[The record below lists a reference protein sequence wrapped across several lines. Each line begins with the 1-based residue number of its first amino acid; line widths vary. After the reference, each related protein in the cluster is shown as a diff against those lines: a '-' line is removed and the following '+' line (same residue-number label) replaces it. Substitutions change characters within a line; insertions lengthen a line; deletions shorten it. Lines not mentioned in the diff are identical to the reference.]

1 MTTRKRRWRCEWNV
15 MGAAIVCALLVVLAS
30 SARLSATPFA
40 SVIMDVRTGEILRSS
55 NATARLHP
63 ASLTK
68 MMTLY
73 IAFEA
78 VENGEISLE
87 TRVRISAAAA
97 RQPPSRLGLRSGQT
111 IAFRYLIRAAAL
123 RSANDAAVA
132 IAEALEGSVS
142 GFATRMNRTAR
153 AIGMTRTNFR
163 NPHGLTAEGHLS
175 TARDMSRLGRQLF
188 FDFPQ
193 YYNIFSR
200 LSENAGI
207 ATVRNTNRRFL
218 NGYRGGDGIKTGFT
232 NAAGYNLTAMAE
244 RGGVRV
250 LVTVM
255 GARSST
261 HRYEQVVS
269 LMNRGFRQA
278 PRRAAT
284 RRPSRPNYVR
294 APEDSGSG
302 VSAGRVIR
310 LQTAPTQS
318 QFPRRRPQQPSESP
332 PEEMIAALREEIDGV
347 IDDIRAPD
355 PAVAVATDEVPS
367 ETPNGADDSNTE
379 IAAIAPETSP
389 IPSPRPD
396 TILAE
401 ATPVPPSDAVAVAV
415 DESVT
420 LLADAGTVAP
430 EDVIPP
436 PASPEISS
444 SPLQFEHSADAVAG
458 VVVENGMIAIPGLP
472 PIAFDLSDAA
482 VPDSTHAPVATPV
495 TNARAAVATSAEDVA
510 VLPPA
515 PVLEPVEGA
524 LTVGADGR
532 ILWRDEEL
540 LTALETEDPVDPV
553 LAQAIVLTTSGVND
567 APAPPPMPEIVT
579 RVSTSGGRVWSV
591 ELGQYPSRFDAE
603 RVLLRLAL
611 SEAGTLGTGVRRVVP
626 RNGRFSAEIHSLS
639 QDEASLACARLVAR
653 NRTCTTVEP

>member
-1 MTTRKRRWRCEWNV
+1 
-15 MGAAIVCALLVVLAS
+15 
-30 SARLSATPFA
+30 
-40 SVIMDVRTGEILRSS
+40 MDVRTGEILRSS

-78 VENGEISLE
+78 LENGEVSLD
-87 TRVRISAAAA
+87 TPVRISQGAAS
-97 RQPPSRLGLRSGQT
+97 QPPSRLGLRSGQT

-163 NPHGLTAEGHLS
+163 NPHGLTADGHLS
-175 TARDMSRLGRQLF
+175 TATDMSILGRQLY

-218 NGYRGGDGIKTGFT
+218 SGYQGADGIKTGFT

-255 GARSST
+255 GARSSN

-269 LMNRGFRQA
+269 LMNTGFRQA
-278 PRRAAT
+278 PGRAAT

-310 LQTAPTQS
+310 LQTAPTHS
-318 QFPRRRPQQPSESP
+318 RFPAPRPLQPGEAPSP
-332 PEEMIAALREEIDGV
+332 EMIATLRDEIADV
-347 IDDIRAPD
+347 LEDIREPEVQVAEAQIQDTTEEPEEADGTEEQAAETVASLAETVAPASS
-355 PAVAVATDEVPS
+355 PMPEAR
-367 ETPNGADDSNTE
+367 
-379 IAAIAPETSP
+379 PETVAAQ
-389 IPSPRPD
+389 
-396 TILAE
+396 LAE
-401 ATPVPPSDAVAVAV
+401 AESSVPQVEVA
-415 DESVT
+415 
-420 LLADAGTVAP
+420 LLAEAEAPAEAVLGTSQ
-430 EDVIPP
+430 I
-436 PASPEISS
+436 
-444 SPLQFEHSADAVAG
+444 QFEHSAEAVAG
-458 VVVENGMIAIPGLP
+458 VEVQDGVVSIPGLP
-472 PIAFDLSDAA
+472 PIALDLTGAEAPIDAPIDA
-482 VPDSTHAPVATPV
+482 PVLAPGVVPDSVQVTEGTASAPLDAL
-495 TNARAAVATSAEDVA
+495 AS
-510 VLPPA
+510 LPAA
-515 PVLEPVEGA
+515 PVLAPAEGA
-524 LTVGADGR
+524 LTVGEDGR
-532 ILWRDEEL
+532 ILWRDEDL
-540 LTALETEDPVDPV
+540 LTALVTEDAADPV
-553 LAQAIVLTTSGVND
+553 LAPAIVLTTSGIVEAAA
-567 APAPPPMPEIVT
+567 APAMPEIVT
-579 RVSTSGGRVWSV
+579 RVSTSGGRVYAVS
-591 ELGQYPSRFDAE
+591 LGLYPSRFDAE

-611 SEAGTLGTGVRRVVP
+611 SEAGTLGTGVRRVSP
-626 RNGRFSAEIHSLS
+626 SSGRFSAEVHSLS
-639 QDEASLACARLVAR
+639 QDEAALACTRLVAR
-653 NRTCTTVEP
+653 DHPCTVLEP

>member
-1 MTTRKRRWRCEWNV
+1 MTTRKQRWRCEGRAIGAVIICAFLV
-15 MGAAIVCALLVVLAS
+15 MLAS
-30 SARLSATPFA
+30 GSRSFATPFA

-78 VENGEISLE
+78 VENGEISLD
-87 TRVRISAAAA
+87 TRVRISAEAAS
-97 RQPPSRLGLRSGQT
+97 QPPSRLGLRAGQT

-123 RSANDAAVA
+123 RSANDSAVA
-132 IAEALEGSVS
+132 IAEALEGSVAN
-142 GFATRMNRTAR
+142 FATRMNRTAR

-175 TARDMSRLGRQLF
+175 TARDMSLLGRQLY

-200 LSENAGI
+200 LSEDAGI

-218 NGYRGGDGIKTGFT
+218 NGYQGADGIKTGFT

-244 RGGVRV
+244 RGGVRI

-255 GARSST
+255 GGRSST

-269 LMNRGFRQA
+269 LMDRGFRQA

-310 LQTAPTQS
+310 LQTAPTNS
-318 QFPRRRPQQPSESP
+318 RFPAPRPVRPGEAPSAELIATLRSDIDEVIEDIRS
-332 PEEMIAALREEIDGV
+332 PEE
-347 IDDIRAPD
+347 
-355 PAVAVATDEVPS
+355 
-367 ETPNGADDSNTE
+367 E
-379 IAAIAPETSP
+379 IAAAVIEDTTEEAEDQAEEVVQTTAVAPERSP
-389 IPSPRPD
+389 VPAPRPEAEPIEVASETD
-396 TILAE
+396 GAAPSTEPEATLLAE
-401 ATPVPPSDAVAVAV
+401 AIPSDSSG
-415 DESVT
+415 D
-420 LLADAGTVAP
+420 
-430 EDVIPP
+430 
-436 PASPEISS
+436 PAIGS
-444 SPLQFEHSADAVAG
+444 SPIQFEHSVQAVAG
-458 VVVENGMIAIPGLP
+458 VVVEDGVIAIPGLP
-472 PIAFDLSDAA
+472 PIAFDLSGAEVVENTAEA
-482 VPDSTHAPVATPV
+482 VQTAEIDTQAESPQALET
-495 TNARAAVATSAEDVA
+495 RAA
-510 VLPPA
+510 LPPVPMLA
-515 PVLEPVEGA
+515 PAEGA
-524 LTVGADGR
+524 LTVGDDGR

-540 LTALETEDPVDPV
+540 LTALEQEQATDPV
-553 LAQAIVLTTSGVND
+553 LAPAIVLTSSGSND
-567 APAPPPMPEIVT
+567 VVAPPPMPEIVT
-579 RVSTSGGRVWSV
+579 RVSTSGGRVWAV

-611 SEAGTLGTGVRRVVP
+611 SEAGTLGTGVRRVTP
-626 RNGRFSAEIHSLS
+626 RAGRFSAEVHSLS
-639 QDEASLACARLVAR
+639 QDEASLACTRLIARDHPCSVMD
-653 NRTCTTVEP
+653 P

>member
-1 MTTRKRRWRCEWNV
+1 
-15 MGAAIVCALLVVLAS
+15 MGAAVVCALLVVLAS

-73 IAFEA
+73 LAFEA
-78 VENGEISLE
+78 VENGEISLD
-87 TRVRISAAAA
+87 TRVRISSAAA
-97 RQPPSRLGLRSGQT
+97 RQPPSRLGLRAGQT

-175 TARDMSRLGRQLF
+175 TARDMSRLGRQLY

-218 NGYRGGDGIKTGFT
+218 NGYRGADGIKTGFT

-284 RRPSRPNYVR
+284 RRPSRPDYVR

-318 QFPRRRPQQPSESP
+318 RFPRPRPQQPSEAP
-332 PEEMIAALREEIDGV
+332 PEEMIAALRDEIDEV
-347 IDDIRAPD
+347 IEDIRARAW
-355 PAVAVATDEVPS
+355 AVAAIADTQTPDALPEAEDDATQ
-367 ETPNGADDSNTE
+367 

-389 IPSPRPD
+389 MPSPRPATVASAD
-396 TILAE
+396 AQ
-401 ATPVPPSDAVAVAV
+401 ATPPADLAPALPTVDAG
-415 DESVT
+415 VT
-420 LLADAGTVAP
+420 TLADAGTVAL
-430 EDVIPP
+430 EEMTPP
-436 PASPEISS
+436 PPRPEMNS
-444 SPLQFEHSADAVAG
+444 SPLQFEHSAGAVAG
-458 VVVENGMIAIPGLP
+458 VVVENGMITIPGLP
-472 PIAFDLSDAA
+472 PIAFDLTQDVNAA
-482 VPDSTHAPVATPV
+482 TTPVPAAPVAVTQDVTQPPV
-495 TNARAAVATSAEDVA
+495 DVVAT
-510 VLPPA
+510 LPPA
-515 PVLEPVEGA
+515 PILEPVEGA
-524 LTVGADGR
+524 LAVGEDGR

-540 LTALETEDPVDPV
+540 LTALEAEDPADPV
-553 LAQAIVLTTSGVND
+553 LAQAIVLTTSGVD
-567 APAPPPMPEIVT
+567 EAPAPPPMPEIVT

-611 SEAGTLGTGVRRVVP
+611 SEAGTLGTGVRRVVQ
-626 RNGRFSAEIHSLS
+626 RNGRYTAEIHSLS
-639 QDEASLACARLVAR
+639 QDEALLACSRLVAR
-653 NRTCTTVEP
+653 DNPCSAVEP